1 MNQTQTQTEE
11 FPLKNLQKALRGT
24 WNEHRQKVGKPVV
37 RIASF
42 NLLIVSSGETDPE
55 LANIVESLQTSHPS
69 RLIWTKLKPEK
80 TWEESSA
87 AVTLVTRCSGQQVC
101 SEQIILRCGNEQA
114 RIPSIVLGMIHPGLP
129 THLLWWKAGALDST
143 LFSRLQDRSRV
154 VLWQPEARPSN
165 WALEFLDRTWSDPY
179 QREHAVY
186 PLAWFRILAM
196 RKRIAKAFDRGPVSL
211 RCTDAGAEMSL
222 THRLLKSW
230 LTSRLGKS
238 SELDFRWTSGP
249 ASTQL
254 IIDGEPT
261 PLTLD
266 DPAEAIRAALDRAE
280 RDPVFAQTLKTLL
293 SSASK

>member
-1 MNQTQTQTEE
+1 MSQTQTQTEE
-11 FPLKNLQKALRGT
+11 FPLANLQQALQGT
-24 WNEHRQKVGKPVV
+24 WNEHRQKTGKPVV

-55 LANIVESLQTSHPS
+55 LATIVEGLQTSHPS

-114 RIPSIVLGMIHPGLP
+114 RIPSIVLGLIHPGLP
-129 THLLWWKAGALDST
+129 THLLWWKAGPLDST

-154 VLWQPEARPSN
+154 VLWQPETRPSN
-165 WALEFLDRTWSDPY
+165 WALEFLARTWNDPY

-186 PLAWFRILAM
+186 PLAWFRILGM
-196 RKRIAKAFDRGPVSL
+196 RKRIAKAFDQGPVSV
-211 RCTDAGAEMSL
+211 RAADSGAEMSL

-230 LTSRLGKS
+230 IAARLGTS
-238 SELDFRWTSGP
+238 SEVNFRWTSGP
-249 ASTQL
+249 TSTEL
-254 IIDGEPT
+254 GVGADLS
-261 PLTLD
+261 PLTLEE
-266 DPAEAIRAALDRAE
+266 PLESIRSALDRAE
-280 RDPVFAQTLKTLL
+280 RDPVFAETLQALL